1 MNTVITRDEI
11 EESVLPP
18 VETAKSN
25 NLRNLDK
32 AAKRAKERKRIAAEI
47 RKVKKSLSS
56 LLAARK
62 PGGSTPANGLPSDKL
77 PNKPSKK
84 PEEALADSPN
94 QTLASPWSS
103 ALGLSRICMQSW
115 GDEWPL
121 ARCDWLRR

>member
-47 RKVKKSLSS
+47 RKVKKSLSG

-84 PEEALADSPN
+84 PEEALADS
-94 QTLASPWSS
+94 Q
-103 ALGLSRICMQSW
+103 
-115 GDEWPL
+115 PL
-121 ARCDWLRR
+121 VKSTW